1 MFEKKVD
8 PIEERKAELAQEWK
22 LTDDPDKKKELI
34 RQYLELDDH
43 QLEREKVRV
52 EHGIDGK
59 TIFNNLVMI
68 GLAVATLNFER
79 FEVLRSK
86 VVNLWLRRRQ

>member
-22 LTDDPDKKKELI
+22 LTDDPEKQKELI

-43 QLEREKVRV
+43 QLEREKVRA

-59 TIFNNLVMI
+59 TLFNNLVMI

-79 FEVLRSK
+79 FDVLRSK
-86 VVNLWLRRRQ
+86 VVNLWLRRRG